1 MRADGARAKAAG
13 SALSDFLRRALH
25 SLTARRQ
32 PPESAQLERPP
43 KSRSVSTA
51 SRPLLVEPG
60 QIRLKG
66 ALSNPE
72 DVRALSAKNLPDQPA
87 AVSCA
92 AHDLLDRDPLLGEGE
107 NGRVRLL
114 AADVS
119 FILQFLG
126 KGQKRRVDHRG
137 PHRRSDLPHRLSD
150 SVKKRAAR
158 IFHQMPAVGDLDGMG
173 KRPLGRDRVAASTIP
188 GDDANLRLM
197 RQPGLS
203 RHGLPIGQ
211 KCDRPPPLKVA
222 DQRAV
227 AVVTSPRPIVDADN
241 RGRRKASRSTRR
253 TTRSRV
259 SLLTSMLSRRE
270 REAAG
275 RPPSAIARQCTTSSS
290 RLVRL
295 PLGST
300 ASNRS
305 AKIRLAQVSASQT
318 KRRVRK
324 ISAIRAPAAGRS
336 AKRL

>member
-32 PPESAQLERPP
+32 PRNPATGAPAKEPLRFDSQPPIARRARADQAQG
-43 KSRSVSTA
+43 SFV
-51 SRPLLVEPG
+51 
-60 QIRLKG
+60 
-66 ALSNPE
+66 NPE

-137 PHRRSDLPHRLSD
+137 PHRRWSCRIDFGQRQE
-150 SVKKRAAR
+150 RRRR

-211 KCDRPPPLKVA
+211 KCDRPTPLKVA

-241 RGRRKASRSTRR
+241 RGRRKASRSTPTHHAQQGVIAHLNVEPTRKRGRR
-253 TTRSRV
+253 SASERN
-259 SLLTSMLSRRE
+259 RE
-270 REAAG
+270 AVHDIVEPPGASGSWLDGLEPFSKDPPCAGLGIADEAAG
-275 RPPSAIARQCTTSSS
+275 PQNQRYPGPSGR
-290 RLVRL
+290 
-295 PLGST
+295 
-300 ASNRS
+300 
-305 AKIRLAQVSASQT
+305 KIR
-318 KRRVRK
+318 RR
-324 ISAIRAPAAGRS
+324 
-336 AKRL
+336 L